1 MLKLRVKQVI
11 QESKIHDTIHDTRQ
25 HKKAKSTRHSARD
38 LQNLHILP
46 ETLVEG
52 LKSRRGHY
60 WNYVVSA
67 FENTPKNLVVHG
79 RAKQPNQRVLLE
91 LCHRSRDILEKGTK
105 LDRII
110 QLNCEEVRTHTSYKT
125 TRT

>member
-1 MLKLRVKQVI
+1 MNGSIHTVLKLRVKQVI
-11 QESKIHDTIHDTRQ
+11 HESKIRDKIHDTRQ
-25 HKKAKSTRHSARD
+25 HKKAKSTRQSARD

-79 RAKQPNQRVLLE
+79 RAQLE
-91 LCHRSRDILEKGTK
+91 YSSHIVKVGIEA
-105 LDRII
+105 
-110 QLNCEEVRTHTSYKT
+110 TSLHFNP
-125 TRT
+125 